1 MINIFNHS
9 MITNLLIIGIG
20 GFAGAISR
28 YVIFMIDRQFYHQY
42 HFPLGT
48 LFVNL
53 IGSFLIGIALG
64 MSVKYNILS
73 RGSFGHYL
81 FVTGFL
87 GAFTTFST
95 FSQDNFSLL
104 MDKQYWFFIANI
116 LFNVILG
123 ITLTMLGYFL
133 VVDELPARI
142 GRLLFGLKS

>member
-1 MINIFNHS
+1 M
-9 MITNLLIIGIG
+9 TNLLTIGIG

-28 YVIFMIDRQFYHQY
+28 YLVFMIDRHLYHQY

-53 IGSFLIGIALG
+53 LGSFLIGMALG
-64 MSVKYNILS
+64 MSVKYDILS

-81 FVTGFL
+81 FITGFL

-95 FSQDNFSLL
+95 FSQDSFSLL

-116 LFNVILG
+116 LINVIVG
-123 ITLTMLGYFL
+123 IMLTMSGYLL
-133 VVDELPARI
+133 VVDALPAKI
-142 GRLLFGLKS
+142 GRLLLGLKS

>member
-1 MINIFNHS
+1 MFPVIDI

-20 GFAGAISR
+20 GFGGAISR
-28 YVIFMIDRQFYHQY
+28 YLIFMIDRHLYHQY

-53 IGSFLIGIALG
+53 LGSLLIGIALG
-64 MSVKYNILS
+64 ISIKYAVFN

-95 FSQDNFSLL
+95 FSQDNFMLL
-104 MDKQYWFFIANI
+104 MDKQYWLFIVNI
-116 LFNVILG
+116 LLNVIAG
-123 ITLTMLGYFL
+123 IILTMSGYFL
-133 VVDELPARI
+133 VINELPAKI
-142 GRLLFGLKS
+142 GRLFWLHS

>member
-104 MDKQYWFFIANI
+104 MDKQYWFFIANV

>member
-1 MINIFNHS
+1 
-9 MITNLLIIGIG
+9 MITNLLTVGIG

-28 YVIFMIDRQFYHQY
+28 YLIFMIDRQFYHQY
-42 HFPLGT
+42 HYPLGT

-53 IGSFLIGIALG
+53 TGSFLIGIALG
-64 MSVKYNILS
+64 MSIKYDIFT

-104 MDKQYWFFIANI
+104 MDKQYWFFIVNI
-116 LFNVILG
+116 LLNVIAG
-123 ITLTMLGYFL
+123 MILTMLGYLFVL
-133 VVDELPARI
+133 DELPIRI
-142 GRLLFGLKS
+142 GRWLFGLKS

>member
-1 MINIFNHS
+1 

-104 MDKQYWFFIANI
+104 MDKQYWFFIANV

>member
-1 MINIFNHS
+1 MIV
-9 MITNLLIIGIG
+9 NLFTIGIG

-28 YVIFMIDRQFYHQY
+28 YLIFMLDRHLYHQY

-53 IGSFLIGIALG
+53 LGSFLIGVALG

-81 FVTGFL
+81 FITGFL

-95 FSQDNFSLL
+95 FSQDGFSLL
-104 MDKQYWFFIANI
+104 MDKQYWFFIANV
-116 LFNVILG
+116 LLNVIVG
-123 ITLTMLGYFL
+123 VMLTMSGYFL
-133 VVDELPARI
+133 VVDALPTRI
-142 GRLLFGLKS
+142 GRLLIGLKS

>member
-1 MINIFNHS
+1 

>member
-1 MINIFNHS
+1 

-28 YVIFMIDRQFYHQY
+28 YVIFMIDRQFYHQH